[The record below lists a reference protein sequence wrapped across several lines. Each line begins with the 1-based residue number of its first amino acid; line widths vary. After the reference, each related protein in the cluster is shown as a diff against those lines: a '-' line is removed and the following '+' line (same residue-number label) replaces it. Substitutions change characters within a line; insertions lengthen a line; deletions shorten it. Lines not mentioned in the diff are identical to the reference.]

1 MNAEEYLKSPEAQEA
16 SRLFHQAILLQRQAL
31 EKLQAE
37 RQKILGLLDAVDS
50 QIRALKFD
58 MKTEHRVYAKVT
70 DEMLI
75 EFLEEDQTT
84 ADVIDEF
91 GFSSA
96 TVAKRLNALLKA
108 KKVTM
113 RREGTSKIW
122 KAAA

>member
-16 SRLFHQAILLQRQAL
+16 NRLFYQACLLQKQAL

-37 RQKILGLLDAVDS
+37 RQKILAMLDAVDN

-58 MKTEHRVYAKVT
+58 MYSEHPIYAKVT

-75 EFLEEDQTT
+75 KFLEEEQTT

-91 GFSSA
+91 SFSSA
-96 TVAKRLNALLKA
+96 TAPKRLNALLAA

-113 RREGTSKIW
+113 RREGNSKIW
-122 KAAA
+122 KAVA